1 MGWHAMRPVC
11 ATVSVCVCARTRSY
25 SSVPCGSDVCE
36 CTRGNK
42 DTVVHLAPSRGHC
55 MAFSSTIPPLQVAL
69 SFACSVASLSHS
81 LSFQLPGWR
90 NVHCGSL
97 AEYTLGWGRT
107 STCTMRHIEFQ
118 YITTSTFSCGPPNIQ
133 LCAGDQHTL

>member
-1 MGWHAMRPVC
+1 MCWDGMCGVHIATACLVCVRAQEPRPVQQTC
-11 ATVSVCVCARTRSY
+11 ASVCAHNN
-25 SSVPCGSDVCE
+25 
-36 CTRGNK
+36 NK
-42 DTVVHLAPSRGHC
+42 GTVVHFAPSRGHC
-55 MAFSSTIPPLQVAL
+55 MAFISTIPPLHVAL

-133 LCAGDQHTL
+133 LCAGDQNTL